1 MSFANILIYV
11 ALIAYILYGKAKGWP
26 MKSPKKLFLLPVL
39 VVIIGYGDA
48 THGTMKPLEV
58 TLTVIGAAVSLGLGL
73 LRGRADKISIRNGSQ
88 FIQWGGLSFALFA
101 TNLVVKLIFDAV
113 GVATGSPFATVDKS
127 LVLTLGLTLLGEAIV
142 LFVRSGA
149 ATGLINNGISGA
161 TPTPST
167 PTPSTPTRPT
177 PTNGFSDNRP
187 NLRGGA
193 VSWLRQQ
200 ATERVASRS
209 NTNAARPSPTDDA
222 PSDRHHHHD
231 HHHNHHGL
239 TGPR

>member
-26 MKSPKKLFLLPVL
+26 MKTPKKLFLLPVI

-48 THGTMKPLEV
+48 THGTMKPLEI

-88 FIQWGGLSFALFA
+88 FVQWGGLSFALFA
-101 TNLVVKLIFDAV
+101 TNLVVKLIFDGV
-113 GVATGSPFATVDKS
+113 GVATGSPFSTVDKS
-127 LVLTLGLTLLGEAIV
+127 LVLTLGLTLVGEAIV

-149 ATGLINNGISGA
+149 ASGLINTGVSGA
-161 TPTPST
+161 TPTRS
-167 PTPSTPTRPT
+167 T
-177 PTNGFSDNRP
+177 PTNGFTGDRS

-200 ATERVASRS
+200 ATEGLASRS
-209 NTNAARPSPTDDA
+209 DTNAARPDPAEDA
-222 PSDRHHHHD
+222 RRDRHRHHD

>member
-26 MKSPKKLFLLPVL
+26 MKSPKKLFLLPVI
-39 VVIIGYGDA
+39 VVVIGYGDA
-48 THGTMKPLEV
+48 THGTMKPLEI

-73 LRGRADKISIRNGSQ
+73 LRGRADRISIRNGAQ
-88 FIQWGGLSFALFA
+88 FVQWGGLSFALFA

-113 GVATGSPFATVDKS
+113 GVATGSPFSTVDKS
-127 LVLTLGLTLLGEAIV
+127 LVLTLGLTLVGEAIV

-149 ATGLINNGISGA
+149 ATGLINHGISGA
-161 TPTPST
+161 TPAQSRST
-167 PTPSTPTRPT
+167 PTK
-177 PTNGFSDNRP
+177 GFTGDRS

-200 ATERVASRS
+200 ASEQLASRS
-209 NTNAARPSPTDDA
+209 DPNAARPDPAEDA
-222 PSDRHHHHD
+222 RSDRHGHHD